1 MFLGIYPAGI
11 EKPDILLHLWEGVG
25 LEENIMLRNLQ

>member
-11 EKPDILLHLWEGVG
+11 ENPDILLHLWEDVG
-25 LEENIMLRNLQ
+25 LDENKTITNSQ